1 MMKTAALRNTVV
13 VAALVLVAGG
23 ATAAGTALTYGTP
36 DPTYTAQIQR
46 TVGLYPGSKVTVLGV
61 PVGKVVGVQPHGS
74 YVTVRFRVSH
84 EVSIP
89 AAARAVV
96 VAPTL
101 VSDRGLELTPAY
113 TSGQTLRPSAVI
125 PLDRTAVPVE
135 IDQVLSS
142 VKELSD
148 SLGPNGANR
157 RGALNQ
163 LIRSGAGAFRGNG
176 AAFKS
181 TIVSLNRALAV
192 VDDGST
198 DLATTLKNLA
208 VITTAFARADQPV
221 LRLSSTL
228 AKVTRSLADQRGE
241 LVGAVDSLGAAMREI
256 QALVRESGPA
266 FTSNVAGILD
276 STRTLLKQ
284 EQAFRETLNLA
295 PVALQNFIG
304 TFDPQTSALNAR
316 VAVNGTLTS
325 DPSLLICQ
333 LISSNGLGSFCP
345 AVNRVLDPLEPLLQ
359 GLPQPLGEG
368 PEADSFLPGGKG
380 RAR

>member
-1 MMKTAALRNTVV
+1 L
-13 VAALVLVAGG
+13 
-23 ATAAGTALTYGTP
+23 
-36 DPTYTAQIQR
+36 DPTYTAQFQR
-46 TVGLYPGSKVTVLGV
+46 TVGLYRGSKVTVLGV
-61 PVGKVVGVQPHGS
+61 PVGNVVGVAPHGAF
-74 YVTVRFRVSH
+74 VTVRFRVSRK
-84 EVSIP
+84 VSIP

-113 TSGQTLRPSAVI
+113 TSGPTLRPAAVI
-125 PLDRTAVPVE
+125 PLERTAVPVE
-135 IDQVLSS
+135 IDQVLTS

-157 RGALNQ
+157 HGALNQ
-163 LIRSGAGAFRGNG
+163 LVRSGANAFRGNG
-176 AAFKS
+176 PAFKS
-181 TIVSLNRALAV
+181 AIVSLNQALAA
-192 VDDGST
+192 VDGGSD

-208 VITTAFARADQPV
+208 VITAAFARADQPV

-241 LVGAVDSLGAAMREI
+241 LVGAVDSLGTAMREI

-276 STRTLLKQ
+276 STRTILKQ
-284 EQAFRETLNLA
+284 EQALRETLNLA

-316 VAVNGTLTS
+316 VAINGTLTT

-333 LISSNGLGSFCP
+333 LISSNGLGSRCP
-345 AVNRVLDPLEPLLQ
+345 AVNTVLDPLEPLLQ
-359 GLPQPLGEG
+359 SLPKPLGEG
-368 PEADSFLPGGKG
+368 PEVDSFVPGRTG

>member
-1 MMKTAALRNTVV
+1 MNKTAALRNALI
-13 VAALVLVAGG
+13 AAVLVLVAG
-23 ATAAGTALTYGTP
+23 AITAAGTELARPL
-36 DPTYTAQIQR
+36 DPTYTAQFQR
-46 TVGLYPGSKVTVLGV
+46 TVGLYRGSKVTVLGV
-61 PVGKVVGVQPHGS
+61 PVGNVVGVAPHGAF
-74 YVTVRFRVSH
+74 VTVRFRVSRK
-84 EVSIP
+84 VSIP

-113 TSGQTLRPSAVI
+113 TSGPTLRPAAVI
-125 PLDRTAVPVE
+125 PLERTAVPVE
-135 IDQVLSS
+135 IDQVLTS

-157 RGALNQ
+157 HGALNQ
-163 LIRSGAGAFRGNG
+163 LVRSGANAFRGNG
-176 AAFKS
+176 PAFKS
-181 TIVSLNRALAV
+181 AIVSLNQALAA
-192 VDDGST
+192 VDGGSD

-208 VITTAFARADQPV
+208 VITAAFARADQPV

-241 LVGAVDSLGAAMREI
+241 LVGAVDSLGTAMREI

-276 STRTLLKQ
+276 STRTILKQ
-284 EQAFRETLNLA
+284 EQALRETLNLA

-316 VAVNGTLTS
+316 VAINGTLTT

-333 LISSNGLGSFCP
+333 LISSNGLGSLCP

-359 GLPQPLGEG
+359 SLPKPLGEG
-368 PEADSFLPGGKG
+368 PEVDSFVPGRTG

>member
-1 MMKTAALRNTVV
+1 
-13 VAALVLVAGG
+13 
-23 ATAAGTALTYGTP
+23 
-36 DPTYTAQIQR
+36 
-46 TVGLYPGSKVTVLGV
+46 
-61 PVGKVVGVQPHGS
+61 VVGVEPHGAF
-74 YVTVRFRVSH
+74 VTVRFRVSRK
-84 EVSIP
+84 VSIP

-113 TSGQTLRPSAVI
+113 TSGPTLRPTAVI
-125 PLDRTAVPVE
+125 PLERTAVPVE
-135 IDQVLSS
+135 IDQVLTS

-157 RGALNQ
+157 HGALNQ
-163 LIRSGAGAFRGNG
+163 LVRSGANAFRGNG
-176 AAFKS
+176 PAFKS
-181 TIVSLNRALAV
+181 AIVSLNQALAA
-192 VDDGST
+192 VDGGSD

-208 VITTAFARADQPV
+208 VITAAFARADQPV

-241 LVGAVDSLGAAMREI
+241 LVGAVDSLGTAMREI

-276 STRTLLKQ
+276 STRTILKQ
-284 EQAFRETLNLA
+284 EQALRETLNLA

-316 VAVNGTLTS
+316 VAINGTLTT

-333 LISSNGLGSFCP
+333 LISSNGLGSLCP

-359 GLPQPLGEG
+359 SLPKPLGEG
-368 PEADSFLPGGKG
+368 PEVDSFVPGRTG

>member
-1 MMKTAALRNTVV
+1 MNKTAALRNALI
-13 VAALVLVAGG
+13 AAVLVLVAG
-23 ATAAGTALTYGTP
+23 AIAAAGTELARPL
-36 DPTYTAQIQR
+36 DSTYTAQFQR
-46 TVGLYPGSKVTVLGV
+46 TVGLYRGSMVTVLCV
-61 PVGKVVGVQPHGS
+61 PVGNVVCVAPLWAFVS
-74 YVTVRFRVSH
+74 VRFRVSRK
-84 EVSIP
+84 VSIP

-113 TSGQTLRPSAVI
+113 TSGPTLRPAAVI
-125 PLDRTAVPVE
+125 PLERTAVPVE
-135 IDQVLSS
+135 IDQVLTS

-157 RGALNQ
+157 HGALNQ
-163 LIRSGAGAFRGNG
+163 LVRSGANAFRGNG
-176 AAFKS
+176 PAFKS
-181 TIVSLNRALAV
+181 AIVSLNQALAA
-192 VDDGST
+192 VDGGSD

-208 VITTAFARADQPV
+208 VITAAFARADQPV

-241 LVGAVDSLGAAMREI
+241 LVGAVDSLGTAMREI

-276 STRTLLKQ
+276 STRTILKQ
-284 EQAFRETLNLA
+284 EQALRETLNLA

-316 VAVNGTLTS
+316 VAINGTLTT

-333 LISSNGLGSFCP
+333 LISSNGLGSLCP

-359 GLPQPLGEG
+359 SLPKPLGEG
-368 PEADSFLPGGKG
+368 PEVDSFVPGRTG